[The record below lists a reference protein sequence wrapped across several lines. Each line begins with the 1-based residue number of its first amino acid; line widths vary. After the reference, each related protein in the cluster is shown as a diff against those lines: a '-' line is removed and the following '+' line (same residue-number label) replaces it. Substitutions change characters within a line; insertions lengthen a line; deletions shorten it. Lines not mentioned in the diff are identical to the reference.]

1 MRTLVKL
8 ISAIGLW
15 AFALTPMTATAQE
28 ITDIQSNGNLHLR
41 GYGSGFITGETHLI
55 DADTARGGV
64 TSGGTV
70 AGGYSMYNQMYVA
83 FMLPQ
88 AQNGKKHIS
97 DRHHPRL
104 LLKHKIVADHARWTD
119 WLGRILR
126 PSGL

>member
-1 MRTLVKL
+1 MQNDAPSKKRARFPNRHQAKSWERKHMRTLVKL

-88 AQNGKKHIS
+88 AQNGKK
-97 DRHHPRL
+97 
-104 LLKHKIVADHARWTD
+104 A
-119 WLGRILR
+119 
-126 PSGL
+126 